1 MVKIKILALGKIKEK
16 YLRQG
21 IDEYLKRLRPYAQVT
36 VVEVEDLPIPERE
49 EDCRRMLQAEAEKL
63 RPHLIG
69 YKILLDIDGREVS
82 STEMTKELHDLVVRG
97 NSQFTFVIGSSLG
110 VDEDFKKEFDFRWS
124 FGPLTFPHQLM
135 RLMLLEQL
143 YRTFR
148 ILSGEPYH
156 K

>member
-1 MVKIKILALGKIKEK
+1 LVKIKILALGKIKEK

-21 IDEYLKRLRPYAQVT
+21 IEDYLKRLKPYSQVT
-36 VVEVEDLPIPERE
+36 VVEVIDLPIPTKE
-49 EDCRRMLQAEAEKL
+49 EECKKMLKAEAEKL
-63 RPHLIG
+63 RPKLEG
-69 YKILLDIDGREVS
+69 FKVLLDLEG
-82 STEMTKELHDLVVRG
+82 KELSSSEMARQIDDWTIRG

-135 RLMLLEQL
+135 RIMLLEQL
-143 YRTFR
+143 YRVFR

>member
-21 IDEYLKRLRPYAQVT
+21 IEDYLKRLKPYSQVT
-36 VVEVEDLPIPERE
+36 VVEVIDLPIPTKE
-49 EDCRRMLQAEAEKL
+49 EECKKMLKAEAEKL
-63 RPHLIG
+63 RPKLEG
-69 YKILLDIDGREVS
+69 FKVLLDLEG
-82 STEMTKELHDLVVRG
+82 KELSSSEMARQIDDWTIRG

-135 RLMLLEQL
+135 RIMLLEQL
-143 YRTFR
+143 YRVFR